1 MYEDDEIRE
10 RILLTQ
16 SLLLNTFEDDFGKR
30 VESDLVNVELEPA
43 FLNEPTTGDQQEL
56 FN

>member
-1 MYEDDEIRE
+1 MYEDDETRE
-10 RILLTQ
+10 RVLLTQ

-30 VESDLVNVELEPA
+30 IESELANVELEPTI
-43 FLNEPTTGDQQEL
+43 FNESTTGEQQEL